1 MSNNSLNALV
11 KQLKNN
17 TEKVKE
23 ALAKNEKAAKEAMA
37 APTPAAAAGPANT
50 AVNQGAIVQ
59 TLAERNQEIAKKI
72 GAPLTIPEVQGPA
85 QAAMKAANTNAKMA
99 NALAAQAVG
108 AAPGT
113 PAAAAAVGAATAST
127 NAALAGKVPA
137 ANNAAQKAANAAVV
151 AVANASPEAKRLA
164 NTIKKNLLNNPNRA
178 KLNTAANRGKVAAN
192 ILNTSYNKNGTV
204 KTGGNYLNAMGA
216 GGSKTTAANF
226 ERAYKNLMNSN
237 LSNQRKNVVKRIYFS
252 YMLDPVGGKRRANL
266 TNNLNAFKTFNN
278 YKASKTTK

>member
-1 MSNNSLNALV
+1 MSNNNLTAAVERLKANTQTV
-11 KQLKNN
+11 KNLLEKNQ
-17 TEKVKE
+17 
-23 ALAKNEKAAKEAMA
+23 AAAKAAIN
-37 APTPAAAAGPANT
+37 APTPAAAAAPANT
-50 AVNQGAIVQ
+50 AVSTANQIQ
-59 TLAERNQEIAKKI
+59 TLAVQNQKIAEQI
-72 GAPLTIPEVQGPA
+72 GAPPTIPEVQKPA
-85 QAAMKAANTNAKMA
+85 AAAMKAGNNNAKMA
-99 NALAAQAVG
+99 NAVAAQAVV
-108 AAPGT
+108 AAPGN
-113 PAAAAAVGAATAST
+113 PAANNAVKLATAST
-127 NAALAGKVPA
+127 NASLSGNVPA
-137 ANNAAQKAANAAVV
+137 ANKNAQKAANAAVV

-164 NTIKKNLLNNPNRA
+164 NTIKKNLMNNPNRA

-204 KTGGNYLNAMGA
+204 KKGGNYLNAMGA